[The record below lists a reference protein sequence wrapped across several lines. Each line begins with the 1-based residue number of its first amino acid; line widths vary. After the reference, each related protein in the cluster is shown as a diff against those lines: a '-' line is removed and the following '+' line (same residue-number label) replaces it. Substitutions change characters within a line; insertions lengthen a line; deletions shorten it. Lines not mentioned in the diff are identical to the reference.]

1 MAAAEEFSNEGL
13 ENVAK
18 FLNYKKADMTRFQKN
33 KGWRKTE
40 IEQKIVPQLR
50 KYAALDMN
58 LKSFLVKNGWTEDGK
73 NPEADL
79 VLKAWEKFLPYK
91 SKCLFRNN
99 FYLDII

>member
-13 ENVAK
+13 ENVGK
-18 FLNYKKADMTRFQKN
+18 FLNYKKFDLKRFQKN

>member
-18 FLNYKKADMTRFQKN
+18 FLAYKKADMTRFQKN

-58 LKSFLVKNGWTEDGK
+58 LKSFLVKNG
-73 NPEADL
+73 
-79 VLKAWEKFLPYK
+79 
-91 SKCLFRNN
+91 
-99 FYLDII
+99 